1 MTKLD
6 GWLLFGLL
14 GQLLFSARFV
24 VQWVTSE
31 RRKASVIPVSFWFFS
46 LGGSLAL
53 LAYSIH
59 RLDPVFILGQ
69 SLGMLIYTRNLMLIR
84 RQRVAS

>member
-84 RQRVAS
+84 RQRLAS